1 MHIYLIF
8 ISNFFLDLTVLKNQ
22 LVEATKDRVD
32 PMEKRT
38 RPLVEYVQSCN
49 DCSDLTDLWDFQA
62 RVSAER
68 ENKMDMN
75 IIIISIIICCQKFY
89 TY

>member
-1 MHIYLIF
+1 M
-8 ISNFFLDLTVLKNQ
+8 
-22 LVEATKDRVD
+22 EATKDRVD
-32 PMEKRT
+32 PMAKRT

-68 ENKMDMN
+68 ENKKGYKHYNYNYHCWLSKNLYLLAIKM
-75 IIIISIIICCQKFY
+75 Y
-89 TY
+89 YLG